1 MQPPRPTE
9 ARDIGAAPLPRPPS
23 PCSGCARMKATFDV
37 HVGHP
42 EVYPVQVQGP
52 KSKDVMRD
60 LFDDRIPDIPYYRC
74 EQTDLDS
81 IPIVISRLG

>member
-1 MQPPRPTE
+1 
-9 ARDIGAAPLPRPPS
+9 
-23 PCSGCARMKATFDV
+23 MKATFDV

-60 LFDDRIPDIPYYRC
+60 LFDDPIPYYRC

-81 IPIVISRLG
+81 IPIVISRLGWIRLARALTGRRPPS

>member
-1 MQPPRPTE
+1 
-9 ARDIGAAPLPRPPS
+9 
-23 PCSGCARMKATFDV
+23 MKATFDV

-81 IPIVISRLG
+81 IPIVISRLGRYGSHEP

>member
-1 MQPPRPTE
+1 MPTITSYTTKH
-9 ARDIGAAPLPRPPS
+9 DLTPPS

-37 HVGHP
+37 PVGHP